1 MTLDISLDADAE
13 EVDVVLNNQIVLR
26 ASKDS
31 NGRVVF
37 GRNFS
42 KIEDDALALLI
53 KQTCEKI
60 LALDEV

>member
-1 MTLDISLDADAE
+1 MTLDISLDAEAE

-42 KIEDDALALLI
+42 RVEDDALADLI
-53 KQTCEKI
+53 KHVCVKI
-60 LALDEV
+60 LALNEV